1 MIDEVLKTE
10 SAIRDD
16 LEKDLRESVGLYTI
30 KQGPYKAVIE
40 TTDGHELM
48 HLRGKYF
55 QRDFAEI
62 IHRAICYNWKYLI
75 ADRKTPSDHEKVD

>member
-16 LEKDLRESVGLYTI
+16 LEKYLCDSIGLYTI

-40 TTDGHELM
+40 TPDGHELM

-62 IHRAICYNWKYLI
+62 VHLSLIHI
-75 ADRKTPSDHEKVD
+75 